1 MSKVKVFSEEEI
13 TRGKM
18 ITLPL
23 VGDQKFNEE
32 DNSIELEKND
42 ATELLKLNCG
52 LKLVLKVNK
61 KESGEDENLA
71 MLKALEEAEVNDLL
85 ATYPDKETKN
95 LKSLDQK
102 IDYLAKKM
110 AK

>member
-13 TRGKM
+13 TRGKV

-23 VGDQKFNEE
+23 VGDQNFSAE
-32 DNSIELEKND
+32 DNSIELEKEE
-42 ATELLKLNCG
+42 AAELLKLNCG
-52 LKLVLKVNK
+52 IKFTLKVDK
-61 KESGEDENLA
+61 KESSADENLS
-71 MLKALEEAEVNDLL
+71 MLKALEEEEVNDLL